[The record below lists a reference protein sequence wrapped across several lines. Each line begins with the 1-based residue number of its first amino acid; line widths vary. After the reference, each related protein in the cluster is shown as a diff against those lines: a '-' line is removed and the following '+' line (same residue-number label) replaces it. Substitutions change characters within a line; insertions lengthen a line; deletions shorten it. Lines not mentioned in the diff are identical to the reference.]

1 MDQSSE
7 SLEATIEAVTNTPTG
22 GLSFPDFS
30 AIPFFLLLVGSYF
43 LALWLALVHW
53 VWNDSLLRIEDESR
67 RRLFMALVILFNF
80 PGVVIY
86 FLLRPA
92 STFTELERQK
102 REEEI
107 VELELTKLRRE
118 VGK

>member
-1 MDQSSE
+1 MDQASD
-7 SLEATIEAVTNTPTG
+7 SLEATIEAVTNTTTG

-43 LALWLALVHW
+43 IALWLALVYW

-67 RRLFMALVILFNF
+67 RRLFLVLVILFNF

-92 STFTELERQK
+92 NTFTELEQLK
-102 REEEI
+102 KEEEI
-107 VELELTKLRRE
+107 IDLELTKLRKE